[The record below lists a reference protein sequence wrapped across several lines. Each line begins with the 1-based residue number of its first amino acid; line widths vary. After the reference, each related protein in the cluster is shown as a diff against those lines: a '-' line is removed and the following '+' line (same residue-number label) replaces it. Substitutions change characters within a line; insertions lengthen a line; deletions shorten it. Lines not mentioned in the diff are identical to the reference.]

1 MSAEDEVRK
10 ASNQFYAS
18 LNKMTNG
25 DAKSLSDIW
34 SHNSEVTTMHPIGGR
49 QVGWTEVWETWDQ
62 TAHVASEGQ
71 VKLQDQFIRVV
82 GDMAYEIG
90 VENAGFRIAG
100 QKVTDQV
107 RVTNIY
113 QKEGGT
119 WKIVHHHGDISPA
132 MVEVINK
139 LQMHKSN

>member
-1 MSAEDEVRK
+1 MSSQDEVRI
-10 ASNQFYAS
+10 ASDKFYAA

-25 DAKSLSDIW
+25 NSQSLSDIW
-34 SHNSEVTTMHPIGGR
+34 SHNQEVTTMHPIGGR
-49 QVGWTEVWETWDQ
+49 QVGWKDVWQTWDQ
-62 TAHVASEGQ
+62 TAQVASEGQ

-90 VENAGFRIAG
+90 VENAGFKIAG

-119 WKIVHHHGDISPA
+119 WKIVHHHSDISPA
-132 MVEVINK
+132 MVEILHK
-139 LQMHKSN
+139 LQNA